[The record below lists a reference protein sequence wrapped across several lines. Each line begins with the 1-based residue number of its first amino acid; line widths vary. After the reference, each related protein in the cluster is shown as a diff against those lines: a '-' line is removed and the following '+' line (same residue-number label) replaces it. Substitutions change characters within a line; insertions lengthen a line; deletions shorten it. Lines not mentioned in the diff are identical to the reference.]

1 MAFVFRTEKVLRSQN
16 GQTPLPPGEMRT
28 PYWCSRCAETP
39 AVTVG
44 PPFVGPPGAG
54 PRLHCWRAVSRR
66 TLRQAVVATSA
77 VRARRLTGKLHAA
90 AGRRGDSHGCGVV
103 L

>member
-1 MAFVFRTEKVLRSQN
+1 
-16 GQTPLPPGEMRT
+16 MRT

-44 PPFVGPPGAG
+44 PPFVGPTGAG

-90 AGRRGDSHGCGVV
+90 AGRRGESHGCGVV
-103 L
+103 LCSLGRHPPLRVGARGLLAQSFLD